1 MTRVPVTLGELVE
14 IQEKLSRMVRESLNE
29 KDRRFLLSFKAREPE
44 WSLLDIEGVQ
54 HLPAVQW
61 KLINLNRMSD
71 TKHQEALKKLEAV
84 LFEG

>member
-1 MTRVPVTLGELVE
+1 MRD
-14 IQEKLSRMVRESLNE
+14 SLTE
-29 KDRRFLLSFKAREPE
+29 QVRRFLLSFKAREPE
-44 WSLLDIEGVQ
+44 WSLLDIEGLQ
-54 HLPAVQW
+54 DLPAVQW